1 MHDILYIQ
9 MWIYFS
15 CVFDWFPSTLKTLSL
30 KSPLWVPRIV
40 SEMYNIFFVP
50 KWHWDCIIVILLK
63 RKLFIKQLSVYL
75 LFIYCLLPML
85 LVIGLFHE
93 VKGFGSVMHFLNIRI
108 KYFLIERND
117 PGCLSFKCRNA
128 CIYIYNLNLINTREI

>member
-1 MHDILYIQ
+1 
-9 MWIYFS
+9 
-15 CVFDWFPSTLKTLSL
+15 
-30 KSPLWVPRIV
+30 
-40 SEMYNIFFVP
+40 MYNIFFVP

-63 RKLFIKQLSVYL
+63 IKLFIKQHSVY

-108 KYFLIERND
+108 KYLLIEEMT
-117 PGCLSFKCRNA
+117 RNA
-128 CIYIYNLNLINTREI
+128 SLVHAEIVAVIV